1 MDKVKLRR
9 ELKTRRNAFSPE
21 QVIESSKQVCEHI
34 RACAAYKEAKTILGY
49 LAFGKELSLDLLL
62 TQALEDEKKVF
73 VPHIVSATEFVA
85 AELKGMDDFALDRY
99 GIRCLKEPIET
110 IEPEKLDLILVPA
123 VAFAKDGNRLGMGA
137 GYYDRYLVQCPQAL
151 KIGVAYQ
158 ALLQERLPK
167 DRCDVAVPYIVTE
180 GGIAKAIC

>member
-1 MDKVKLRR
+1 MDKAKLRR
-9 ELKTRRNAFSPE
+9 ELKARRNAIAPE
-21 QVIESSKQVCEHI
+21 QVIESSKQLCEHI
-34 RACAAYKEAKTILGY
+34 LACSAYKEAKTILGY
-49 LAFGKELSLDLLL
+49 LAFGKELNLDLLL
-62 TQALEDEKKVF
+62 TKALEDGKKVY

-85 AELKGMDDFALDRY
+85 AELKSMDDFALDRY

-110 IEPEKLDLILVPA
+110 IGPGKLDLILVPA

-137 GYYDRYLVQCPQAL
+137 GYYDRYLVQCPQAV

-158 ALLQERLPK
+158 ALMQDSLPK
-167 DRCDVAVPYIVTE
+167 DRYDVAVPYIVTE